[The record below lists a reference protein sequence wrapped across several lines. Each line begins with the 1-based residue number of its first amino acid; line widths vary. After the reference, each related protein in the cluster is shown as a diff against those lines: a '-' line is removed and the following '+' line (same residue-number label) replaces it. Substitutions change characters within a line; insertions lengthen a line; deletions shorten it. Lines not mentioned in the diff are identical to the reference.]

1 MRFLSAIT
9 CDRITFHCGWFE
21 HQNMLLHRDLF
32 NWQKWTLT
40 SSCERGFCSENYL
53 LFRQHLYAE
62 NRFHL
67 SGCFFIFLLHT
78 MRPGKI
84 QTNDLTLMP
93 FANSLDVALL
103 VLPLL
108 CQCVNLRRLCSNAP
122 CCI

>member
-1 MRFLSAIT
+1 
-9 CDRITFHCGWFE
+9 
-21 HQNMLLHRDLF
+21 MLLQSDLF

-67 SGCFFIFLLHT
+67 SGYVFSSSYCI
-78 MRPGKI
+78 MCDQGKI
-84 QTNDLTLMP
+84 QANDLTLMP

-103 VLPLL
+103 VLQLL
-108 CQCVNLRRLCSNAP
+108 CQCVNHLSDASAVMRHVAFRPSG
-122 CCI
+122 